1 MQVTLKGAAR
11 VLLSAVL
18 CISAAAQAQTSLITA
33 ADEAQLAAWLGQ
45 SDVTLTNIY
54 TKEAGHTSAD
64 FHQAVDGRGRT
75 VAIME
80 ATTSLGETFLVGGY
94 NPASWETFGGYRMT
108 ETNAERTAFLFNL
121 STGEIHRQTLVNR
134 VFDTVGAYQTYNDI
148 DYGPTFGWGHDLY
161 VPKDLTNGGFSLL
174 YSYIE
179 PDGVDFQTSLL
190 DGRTYT
196 GPDVTIGRMEIYAI
210 APVPEPAAG
219 AMLAGG
225 LLLLGAVAR
234 RRRKP

>member
-1 MQVTLKGAAR
+1 MQVTLKGAAGL
-11 VLLSAVL
+11 LLSAAL
-18 CISAAAQAQTSLITA
+18 CLSSIAQAQTSLLNSGHQN
-33 ADEAQLAAWLGQ
+33 QLADWLGQ
-45 SDVTLTNIY
+45 TDVTLTNIY
-54 TKEAGHTSAD
+54 TKQAGDTSAD
-64 FHQAVDGRGRT
+64 FHSAVDGRGRT
-75 VAIME
+75 FAVME

-94 NPASWETFGGYRMT
+94 NPASWEIFGDYRMT
-108 ETNAERTAFLFNL
+108 DTNEERTAFLFNL
-121 STGEIHRQTLVNR
+121 TTSEIHRQTLVNR
-134 VFDTVGAYQTYNDI
+134 VFDTVGAYQSYNHI

-179 PDGVDFQTSLL
+179 PDGFDFQTSLL

-210 APVPEPAAG
+210 APVPEPATG

-225 LLLLGAVAR
+225 LLLLGAMAR
-234 RRRKP
+234 CRRKE

>member
-1 MQVTLKGAAR
+1 MQVSLKGAAGA
-11 VLLSAVL
+11 LLSAVFFL
-18 CISAAAQAQTSLITA
+18 SPAQAQTSLLDTSDQA
-33 ADEAQLAAWLGQ
+33 LLAGWLGQ
-45 SDVTLTNIY
+45 SDVSLTNIY
-54 TKEAGHTSAD
+54 TKQTGDTSAD

-75 VAIME
+75 FAVME

-108 ETNAERTAFLFNL
+108 ATNPERTAFLFNL
-121 STGEIHRQTLVNR
+121 TTGEIHRQTLVNR
-134 VFDTVGAYQTYNDI
+134 VFDTVGAYQSYNHI

-210 APVPEPAAG
+210 GPVPEPATAV
-219 AMLAGG
+219 MLGGG
-225 LLLLGAVAR
+225 LLLLRMMAR
-234 RRRKP
+234 RRKA

>member
-1 MQVTLKGAAR
+1 MQVSLKGAAGA
-11 VLLSAVL
+11 LLSAVVFL
-18 CISAAAQAQTSLITA
+18 SAPVQAQTSLLDA
-33 ADEAQLAAWLGQ
+33 SDHALLAGWLGQ
-45 SDVTLTNIY
+45 SDVSLTNIY
-54 TKEAGHTSAD
+54 TKQTGDTSAD

-75 VAIME
+75 FAVME

-94 NPASWETFGGYRMT
+94 NPASWEIFGGYRMT
-108 ETNAERTAFLFNL
+108 ATNPERTAFLFNL
-121 STGEIHRQTLVNR
+121 TTGEIHRQTLVNR
-134 VFDTVGAYQTYNDI
+134 VFDTVGAYQSYNHI

-190 DGRTYT
+190 DGRSYT

-210 APVPEPAAG
+210 APVPEPATA
-219 AMLAGG
+219 AMLGGG
-225 LLLLGAVAR
+225 LLLLRTMAR
-234 RRRKP
+234 RRKA

>member
-1 MQVTLKGAAR
+1 MQVSLKGAAGA
-11 VLLSAVL
+11 LLSAVVFL
-18 CISAAAQAQTSLITA
+18 SAPVQAQTSLLDA
-33 ADEAQLAAWLGQ
+33 SDHALLAGWLGQ
-45 SDVTLTNIY
+45 SDVSLTNIY
-54 TKEAGHTSAD
+54 TKQTGDTSAD

-75 VAIME
+75 FAVME

-94 NPASWETFGGYRMT
+94 NPASWEIFGGYRMT
-108 ETNAERTAFLFNL
+108 ATNPERTAFLFNL
-121 STGEIHRQTLVNR
+121 TTGEIHRQTLVNR
-134 VFDTVGAYQTYNDI
+134 VFDTVGAYQSYNHI

-210 APVPEPAAG
+210 APVPEPATG
-219 AMLAGG
+219 VMLGGG
-225 LLLLGAVAR
+225 LLLLRTMAR
-234 RRRKP
+234 RRKA